1 MEKLFESRIVITGA
15 VSVDREAKIIFT
27 RVPFIQYEQL
37 LLDNSFRQYL
47 ETIMVFKNILWVRA
61 QKSPIQKS
69 YEINVGADTLEIDF
83 LRSNRQFDWLEF
95 SLMYDKSDQHATIY
109 DSYNFELATKTV
121 KSIRF
126 SNFTEI
132 YSLTNKNK
140 L

>member
-1 MEKLFESRIVITGA
+1 MEKLFESTIVITGA
-15 VSVDREAKIIFT
+15 ASVDREAKTIFT

-69 YEINVGADTLEIDF
+69 YEINVAADTLEIDF

-95 SLMYDKSDQHATIY
+95 SLMYEKSDQHATIY
-109 DSYNFELATKTV
+109 NSYNFELAAKTI
-121 KSIRF
+121 KSLRF

-132 YSLTNKNK
+132 YSLTNENK
-140 L
+140 